1 VRHFHSNVLGF
12 IVLQDGL
19 RELTTVKPDVE
30 GDVTTEEHEG
40 CVGRWVCSS
49 DFLLMSGLIFD
60 R

>member
-30 GDVTTEEHEG
+30 DEVTTEEHEVY
-40 CVGRWVCSS
+40 VGRWVCSS
-49 DFLLMSGLIFD
+49 NFLLMSGLMFN